1 MLREKMMNAKNMGER
16 WVDGWNSKD
25 SVAFSMLYSSD
36 GKYIDP
42 SFGIVQRGR
51 DAIRTHHEKW
61 WNAIP
66 DFRMIAE
73 RIHVADRAV
82 IVQVIGEGT
91 FSGADL
97 AGGKM
102 QATSLPFRGRTC
114 AVLELDDHGQI
125 ASCTEYYDRAII
137 PGGVKPPFDHLV

>member
-1 MLREKMMNAKNMGER
+1 MNAKNMGKR

-66 DFRMIAE
+66 DFRMVAE
-73 RIHVADRAV
+73 RVHVADGAV

-91 FSGADL
+91 SLARTSPGA
-97 AGGKM
+97 K
-102 QATSLPFRGRTC
+102 
-114 AVLELDDHGQI
+114 
-125 ASCTEYYDRAII
+125 
-137 PGGVKPPFDHLV
+137 

>member
-1 MLREKMMNAKNMGER
+1 MLKPSNMGER
-16 WVDGWNSKD
+16 WVAACNSKD
-25 SVAFSMLYSSD
+25 SVAFSRLYSPN

-51 DAIRTHHEKW
+51 DAIRMHHEKW

-66 DFRMIAE
+66 DFRMVAE
-73 RIHVADRAV
+73 RIHVADGAV

-102 QATSLPFRGRTC
+102 KATSLLFRGRTA
-114 AVLELDDHGQI
+114 AVLERDEDGEI
-125 ASCTEYYDRAII
+125 ACCTEYYDRAII
-137 PGGVKPPFDHLV
+137 PGGVKPPFDHLD

>member
-1 MLREKMMNAKNMGER
+1 MMNAKNMGKR

-66 DFRMIAE
+66 DFKMVAE
-73 RIHVADRAV
+73 RVHVGRRRSDRA
-82 IVQVIGEGT
+82 GDRRR
-91 FSGADL
+91 DL
-97 AGGKM
+97 
-102 QATSLPFRGRTC
+102 LWRGPRR
-114 AVLELDDHGQI
+114 G
-125 ASCTEYYDRAII
+125 
-137 PGGVKPPFDHLV
+137 

>member
-1 MLREKMMNAKNMGER
+1 MMNAENMGER
-16 WVDGWNSKD
+16 WVAAWNSED
-25 SVAFSMLYSSD
+25 SVAFSMLYSPN

-51 DAIRTHHEKW
+51 DAIRMHHEKW

-66 DFRMIAE
+66 DFRMVAE
-73 RIHVADRAV
+73 RIHVANGAV

-97 AGGKM
+97 AMGKM
-102 QATSLPFRGRTC
+102 KATSLPFRGRTA
-114 AVLELDDHGQI
+114 AVLELDDDGKI
-125 ASCTEYYDRAII
+125 AWCTEYYDRAII
-137 PGGVKPPFDHLV
+137 PGGAKPPFDQLD

>member
-1 MLREKMMNAKNMGER
+1 MMNAKNMGER

-66 DFRMIAE
+66 DFRMVAE
-73 RIHVADRAV
+73 RVHVADGAV

-102 QATSLPFRGRTC
+102 KATFLPFRGRTC
-114 AVLELDDHGQI
+114 AVLDQRPRYP
-125 ASCTEYYDRAII
+125 ARSSKQAR
-137 PGGVKPPFDHLV
+137 

>member
-1 MLREKMMNAKNMGER
+1 MNAESIGEQ
-16 WVDGWNSKD
+16 WVAGWNSKD
-25 SVAFSMLYSSD
+25 SVAFSMLYSLD
-36 GKYIDP
+36 GKYIDV

-51 DAIRTHHEKW
+51 GAIRSHHEKW

-73 RIHVADRAV
+73 RIHVADGAG

-97 AGGKM
+97 ARGKM
-102 QATSLPFRGRTC
+102 KATSLPFRGRTC
-114 AVLELDDHGQI
+114 AVLELDDQGKI
-125 ASCTEYYDRAII
+125 ACCTEYYDRAII
-137 PGGVKPPFDHLV
+137 PGGAKPPLDQVV

>member
-1 MLREKMMNAKNMGER
+1 MMNAENMGEK
-16 WVDGWNSKD
+16 WVAGWNSKD
-25 SVAFSMLYSSD
+25 SVAFSMLYSLH

-51 DAIRTHHEKW
+51 EAISSHHEKW

-73 RIHVADRAV
+73 RIYVTDGAV

-97 AGGKM
+97 AAGKIK
-102 QATSLPFRGRTC
+102 ATSLPFRGRTC
-114 AVLELDDHGQI
+114 AVLELDDDGKI

-137 PGGVKPPFDHLV
+137 PGGANPPFDHLG

>member
-1 MLREKMMNAKNMGER
+1 
-16 WVDGWNSKD
+16 
-25 SVAFSMLYSSD
+25 MLYSPH

-42 SFGIVQRGR
+42 SFGIEQRGR
-51 DAIRTHHEKW
+51 EAISSHHEKW

-73 RIHVADRAV
+73 RIYVTDGAV

-102 QATSLPFRGRTC
+102 KATSLPFRGRTC
-114 AVLELDDHGQI
+114 AVLELDDDGKI
-125 ASCTEYYDRAII
+125 ACCTEYYDRAII
-137 PGGVKPPFDHLV
+137 PGGSQAAVRSLGVRLHPWRSTTRSQLRSCSSGA